1 VSEDLTAPAAEMAPN
16 SEVSD
21 SLDPAIVA
29 VIQSEVERRT
39 SEISEQFTG
48 KSKALNHEL
57 AQLRRKLKKT
67 SFEHVE
73 QAASNGDSVG
83 DQLSRADVNALIQV
97 GQLQAGLPSDTVE
110 RIHALELSP
119 TQEAAILG
127 AIIDGTKNQPA
138 RAARDARSITRGTTS
153 APRESAQ
160 LPASQ
165 QEWNKLYKSDP
176 KRFKELG
183 EDPSFDPSDL
193 PYRA

>member
-1 VSEDLTAPAAEMAPN
+1 MSEDLTAPAAEMASN
-16 SEVSD
+16 SEASD

-39 SEISEQFTG
+39 SEISEQFAG

-57 AQLRRKLKKT
+57 ARLRRGLKKT
-67 SFEHVE
+67 SLEHVE
-73 QAASNGDSVG
+73 QAASSGDSVG
-83 DQLSRADVNALIQV
+83 DQLSRADVSALIQV

-127 AIIDGTKNQPA
+127 AIIDGSKNQPA
-138 RAARDARSITRGTTS
+138 RAARDARKITRGTTS